1 MFLWKKVRTYLVGA
15 EIFLYVGKAEL
26 YFWDWDFGF

>member
-15 EIFLYVGKAEL
+15 EIFLYVGKAEPG
-26 YFWDWDFGF
+26 WDWDFVF